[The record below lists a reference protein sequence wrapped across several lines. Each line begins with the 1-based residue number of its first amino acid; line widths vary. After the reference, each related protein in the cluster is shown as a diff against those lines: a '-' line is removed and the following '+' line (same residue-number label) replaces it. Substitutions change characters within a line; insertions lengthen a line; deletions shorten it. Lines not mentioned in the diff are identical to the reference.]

1 MSYITKDDLRTQFY
15 EENLDEIIR
24 FSEDDDAEA
33 QARAE
38 ALLAD
43 AIAAGISEAKGYLS
57 KYDLLALFGNDDTDP
72 TVTDINLKEKTKCI
86 IAWNLIHLANP
97 SIDYTKYQD
106 RYTMAID
113 WFKGIQKG
121 NIVPEGW
128 PYQENIPET
137 PDGDNVIASYNE
149 KRTNHY

>member
-24 FSEDDDAEA
+24 YSADDDPEQ
-33 QARAE
+33 QAIAE

-43 AIAAGISEAKGYLS
+43 AIDAGISEAKGYLS
-57 KYDLLALFGNDDTDP
+57 KYDLLQLFGDDDTDP
-72 TVTDINLKEKTKCI
+72 TVSDINLKEKVKCI

-97 SIDYTKYQD
+97 AIDYQKYQD
-106 RYTMAID
+106 RYTMALD
-113 WFKGIQKG
+113 WLKGIQKG
-121 NIVPEGW
+121 NIVPYGW
-128 PYQENIPET
+128 PYQETITET
-137 PDGDNVIASYNE
+137 PDGSNVTASYND